1 MLLPDPPQLHGTFN
15 HLEQYSVAERLGVIA
30 ASDDEYA
37 FRGQTLLRL
46 LLDDSE
52 FYTAAYASLFD
63 RSDVKTRGYKRRL
76 TVKAGMTSAG
86 NLSVRISA
94 RRYAGLGD
102 SLDKQRG
109 EPTFGHEQA
118 ANGNHSSNELL
129 SFPGARDLT
138 KDLSDGLRVRVRND
152 DLDEIRRL
160 HARVIVLRFWRTVLR
175 LAFHFDVTVESYPAA
190 ATNGPSRGSALNVI
204 DAVDA
209 HRQQTEIRFKAFE
222 TTTGNSP
229 DRVWEVCGSH
239 RSTGGHLYR
248 KEAAD
253 FLNRSGG
260 GLLTPTEIETAFDLL
275 RTAVGFGIYK
285 PPADLSDFPLLTKRP
300 QLRPRPPS
308 RPRPVQPRPAHS
320 PKEPRIFPIEPAL
333 AEELGVTSSADLV
346 AKLNEIWKSR
356 GERPLPQGSYPTN
369 RQRLASVVRLY
380 RSELNAGDA

>member
-37 FRGQTLLRL
+37 LPGQTLLRL

-63 RSDVKTRGYKRRL
+63 RTDVKTRDYGRRL

-86 NLSVRISA
+86 NLSVRIST
-94 RRYAGLGD
+94 RRYAGYGD
-102 SLDKQRG
+102 SLDKKRS
-109 EPTFGHEQA
+109 EPTFAHE
-118 ANGNHSSNELL
+118 NKRPSNELL

-138 KDLSDGLRVRVRND
+138 KDLSEALRVRVRND

-160 HARVIVLRFWRTVLR
+160 HARVIVLRFWKAVLR
-175 LAFHFDVTVESYPAA
+175 LAFHFDVTVESYPVA

-222 TTTGNSP
+222 KTTGYSP

-248 KEAAD
+248 EEAAE
-253 FLNRSGG
+253 FLNRSDG
-260 GLLTPTEIETAFDLL
+260 GLLRPPEIETAFDLL
-275 RTAVGFGIYK
+275 RTAVRFGIYK
-285 PPADLSDFPLLTKRP
+285 PATNLSDFPLLKKRP
-300 QLRPRPPS
+300 ELRPRPRSRS
-308 RPRPVQPRPAHS
+308 RPFQPRLAHP

-333 AEELGVTSSADLV
+333 AEELGVTSTTDLV
-346 AKLNEIWKSR
+346 AKLNNIWKSR
-356 GERPLPQGSYPTN
+356 GEPPLPQGSYPTN
-369 RQRLASVVRLY
+369 KQRLASVVRLY
-380 RSELNAGDA
+380 RGELNAGVA